1 MTPSISPLMIGIMKI
16 IAGLGFLL
24 VAVAAFYVR

>member
-1 MTPSISPLMIGIMKI
+1 MVEMPVYAVWI

-24 VAVAAFYVR
+24 GIVVSIHANKN